1 MLVDGYLRFCIWQ
14 NNIGEV
20 YASPQESQVAPTE
33 EHATDGS
40 GRGNRSLPFEGEE
53 KSSDRL
59 LSEPLESLP
68 PSGTIP
74 SEIERKGKDSSGLAA
89 KEATE
94 KLVAANHST
103 KDEEGCEKPT
113 ARHGREKQVKDESE
127 RPTCASK
134 RSEDRVGGSARCAKL
149 KEPVVA
155 QEASVKQE
163 RGVSHA
169 RHGTRLGRDATD
181 SALAEGKS
189 PAPHGSSNADEAEAQ
204 SVAALEKEIRRL
216 KEQVSGIDS
225 TRPEKRSG
233 DHKKRKK
240 KRQALSASER
250 EAMVAEERR
259 KVALMRA
266 TDLDL

>member
-40 GRGNRSLPFEGEE
+40 ARG
-53 KSSDRL
+53 L
-59 LSEPLESLP
+59 LSGPLDSLP

-74 SEIERKGKDSSGLAA
+74 SEIERKGTDSSGLAE
-89 KEATE
+89 KEATQNF
-94 KLVAANHST
+94 VAANHSA
-103 KDEEGCEKPT
+103 KDEEGCEKPS
-113 ARHGREKQVKDESE
+113 AWHGRGKQAKEESE
-127 RPTCASK
+127 RLTSASK
-134 RSEDRVGGSARCAKL
+134 RSEDSVGGSARCAKL

-155 QEASVKQE
+155 QEASAKQV

-204 SVAALEKEIRRL
+204 SVATLEEEIRRL

-240 KRQALSASER
+240 KRPTEGSVDHSENQALSARER

-259 KVALMRA
+259 KVALMRS